1 MSQETLCYLPEPL
14 LFGQRVVAVQQ
25 RRELD
30 VPQFHRV
37 HGGDDAGGRA
47 VLTRQTH
54 AELIHQ
60 TLNQLSIQNRVS
72 VAAVRNC
79 RKIAK
84 QCHTTC

>member
-37 HGGDDAGGRA
+37 HGGDDAGG
-47 VLTRQTH
+47 
-54 AELIHQ
+54 
-60 TLNQLSIQNRVS
+60 
-72 VAAVRNC
+72 
-79 RKIAK
+79 
-84 QCHTTC
+84 